1 MSYEW
6 PTEDNPVGLIVSQL
20 DELNSLSAYI
30 SASTFVEILD
40 VERSYLSPSETAFVG
55 QAKAKMKKLATR
67 EFEIRAGEQANQFGQ
82 LFRDDTTKL
91 IKSYFE
97 LKGKTALVDDRSDFM
112 FDALESRLVE
122 LLLNLRCISNPESS
136 DSKVAAAIT
145 SEYLILVETGKYG
158 NPRLPA
164 VDIYMHHPLVDQA
177 AAFALAVQFMAWS

>member
-6 PTEDNPVGLIVSQL
+6 PKELNPVQFIVSQL
-20 DELNSLSAYI
+20 DELNSLSVYV
-30 SASTFVEILD
+30 SACTFVEILE
-40 VERSYLSPSETAFVG
+40 VERTFLHLSEAAFL
-55 QAKAKMKKLATR
+55 AKAREKMKQLAIR
-67 EFEIRAGEQANQFGQ
+67 EIEIRAGEQANKYCRV
-82 LFRDDTTKL
+82 FRDETAKL

-97 LKGKTALVDDRSDFM
+97 LKGKTELADDRSVFM

-122 LLLNLRCISNPESS
+122 LLLTLGCLSNPESS
-136 DSKVAAAIT
+136 DTKVAAAIT

-164 VDIYMHHPLVDQA
+164 VDIYLHHPLVDQA